1 MMRLCPVKCR
11 KHADPC
17 CSMCAI
23 TTGIRVED
31 IVFLV
36 ILDTCRSR
44 LGGVQVEESYSA
56 ELDPKSPP
64 NVWALCAAT
73 SRHKEAFE
81 NPAISP
87 ELSAFTHYLL
97 SEDVGCLFGLNTPV
111 KGALEAVCNKLRE
124 RVKGRKQDPTLM
136 WIDRIPSDFCLLRG
150 ETRSRECDVCV
161 CYRRDTDQ
169 EHANFICDKLRI
181 AAPKIYLSDYAAGM
195 EDAHVASSIAHS
207 KIVVLIVSE
216 MTFRGI
222 DSLGADSSC
231 EAPLARLL
239 LQCELIVEIYGLRQE
254 RLKVLPICFGVE
266 GDGAGGG
273 RVFSDVDAEAL
284 WPANPPS
291 VSVKSIADRAKML
304 LRADGLQLAQGLNK
318 SNLRVRSRNVA
329 SLMSGRHIKETLLV
343 LKEFTKQRLFGC
355 KHTEGERVSQE
366 IIKLLDVAFSKRTRT
381 NDELEDGPAS
391 KMLRVHKNESGA
403 TDLGKRDE
411 RADRDEGEGS
421 TDAKKPK
428 QKSTSASTS
437 GGSGGAVAASAGGGA
452 GQGGAGANSTD
463 SNKVR
468 L

>member
-1 MMRLCPVKCR
+1 
-11 KHADPC
+11 
-17 CSMCAI
+17 MCAI
-23 TTGIRVED
+23 TTGIKVED

-44 LGGVQVEESYSA
+44 LGGVKVEESYSA

-81 NPAISP
+81 NPAISS

-136 WIDRIPSDFCLLRG
+136 GIDRIPSDFCLLRD
-150 ETRSRECDVCV
+150 EMPSRQCDVCV

-181 AAPKIYLSDYAAGM
+181 AAPTIYLSDYATGM
-195 EDAHVASSIAHS
+195 EDAHIARSIAHS

-216 MTFRGI
+216 KTFRGI

-239 LQCELIVEIYGLRQE
+239 LQCELIVEVYGLRQE

-284 WPANPPS
+284 WPATPPS
-291 VSVKSIADRAKML
+291 VSVKSITDRAKML
-304 LRADGLQLAQGLNK
+304 LRAHGSQLAQGLNK
-318 SNLRVRSRNVA
+318 SNLRIRSRNVA
-329 SLMSGRHIKETLLV
+329 SLMSGRHIKDTLLV
-343 LKEFTKQRLFGC
+343 LKEFTKQNLFGC
-355 KHTEGERVSQE
+355 KHTEGRRVSQE
-366 IIKLLDVAFSKRTRT
+366 IIKLLDVAFSKRTRE

-421 TDAKKPK
+421 SSDAKKPK
-428 QKSTSASTS
+428 QKSTSSSTS
-437 GGSGGAVAASAGGGA
+437 GGSGGAVAASAGGGS

-463 SNKVR
+463 SNKV
-468 L
+468 